1 MIVVMFRTLVVMMM
15 MMGRRGLI
23 QARNFFLQPRLL
35 GLGHL
40 PSALCTLLLFL
51 EFLQRLRRL
60 LGRFIAGR
68 GIPLHHGLGSMISLS
83 QPKAEAYGAH
93 SGGRFTFVL
102 RLSVLALAAPRL
114 QLEEEHEAS
123 QNFIVNDT
131 SEQNRAQSPPPLLC
145 LSLCKD
151 LPIDFA
157 PRDGC

>member
-1 MIVVMFRTLVVMMM
+1 
-15 MMGRRGLI
+15 
-23 QARNFFLQPRLL
+23 
-35 GLGHL
+35 
-40 PSALCTLLLFL
+40 
-51 EFLQRLRRL
+51 
-60 LGRFIAGR
+60 
-68 GIPLHHGLGSMISLS
+68 MISLS

-131 SEQNRAQSPPPLLC
+131 SGQTRPQGARLRPGRALERSP
-145 LSLCKD
+145 
-151 LPIDFA
+151 DFA

>member
-1 MIVVMFRTLVVMMM
+1 
-15 MMGRRGLI
+15 
-23 QARNFFLQPRLL
+23 
-35 GLGHL
+35 
-40 PSALCTLLLFL
+40 
-51 EFLQRLRRL
+51 
-60 LGRFIAGR
+60 
-68 GIPLHHGLGSMISLS
+68 MISLS

-131 SEQNRAQSPPPLLC
+131 SGQTRPQGARLLYAFGFGNR
-145 LSLCKD
+145 
-151 LPIDFA
+151 